1 MFNFF
6 NKKQA
11 GYGSAQPLEVSQ
23 KLEKDK
29 PLVIDVR
36 EPSEY
41 AQGHIKGSQLIPL
54 GQLPGR
60 LAELGGK
67 DREII
72 TVCRSG
78 GRSSQAANLLAAQ
91 GYIVTNMQGGMIGWQ
106 QAGLPVQK

>member
-11 GYGSAQPLEVSQ
+11 GYGSAQPIEVSQ
-23 KLEKDK
+23 KLEKGS

-36 EPSEY
+36 ESSEY
-41 AQGHIKGSQLIPL
+41 AQGHIKGSKLIPL
-54 GQLPGR
+54 GQLSGH

-78 GRSSQAANLLAAQ
+78 NRSGQAATLLAAQ
-91 GYIVTNMQGGMIGWQ
+91 GYNVTNMQGGMMGWQ
-106 QAGLPVQK
+106 HAGLPVQK